1 MTLNPL
7 KLSPFMQV
15 MASLIL
21 GVAVGLFFG
30 EVMGKINF
38 IGQVYIQLLQMT
50 VIPYILVSLIS
61 SLGSLDM
68 SVAKKIGIKGGGL
81 VLFLW
86 VLSMLTLLFMPLA
99 YPSWT
104 SASFFSS
111 DLISSQQAP
120 DLLSLY
126 IPSNPFYSMA
136 NTMVPAIVVFSIFL
150 GVAMIGVENKKQF
163 LLSLQNVSS
172 ALMNIASAVAK
183 IAPIGI
189 FALSAAAAG
198 TLDIVELNRLQIFLW
213 GYFALWLIF
222 VIFTLPML
230 VAWATPFTYAEVI
243 RESKLAVVTA
253 FATGTVL
260 VVLPIIAERT
270 KYLLSQRKMTN
281 EESLA
286 AIDVLVP
293 TTYSFPSV
301 GTLMG
306 ISFILFSAWFTGSE
320 LSPSQ
325 YPAFTILGILTSF
338 GSLTVAL
345 PFMLDYFKLPSDMF
359 QLYLLGSIFTMRM
372 ATALAAMHGIIIC
385 LLGATAIAGKLSWRK
400 LYQTAALSL
409 LISAA
414 LMFLLGK
421 LLTYSIP
428 YEYTGYKQLIEQ
440 ELVSETVAVQMQES
454 IEPLSSIDSQRDRRD
469 VILERGTLRVAY
481 LKNRL
486 PYAFRNK
493 HGNVVGYDMAMIHSL
508 AKDLGV
514 TLEIIRLDWPQLN
527 EALDS
532 GKIDIVVG
540 GISLSVQ
547 RALEYTF
554 SNSYM
559 NESLGLIVAD
569 HDRNKFSD
577 YAEILK
583 LPSLKL
589 AAMPYRIKEGSGHEA
604 FPDADIIEISNLRDF
619 FKGKYPEIKA
629 MLYTAEAASAWTLI
643 YPNWVV
649 VVPKGLNIK
658 NPVAYIL
665 PQSTMRWQKF
675 VDTWL
680 EYQAN
685 SSLSDNAYQFWI
697 LGKSKHNKVPRW
709 SFAHDVLGW
718 DFNNIK

>member
-1 MTLNPL
+1 
-7 KLSPFMQV
+7 LSV
-15 MASLIL
+15 GSTCSKRLRVWHCWASRIFRS
-21 GVAVGLFFG
+21 AA
-30 EVMGKINF
+30 
-38 IGQVYIQLLQMT
+38 
-50 VIPYILVSLIS
+50 S
-61 SLGSLDM
+61 SE
-68 SVAKKIGIKGGGL
+68 ARCAQ
-81 VLFLW
+81 
-86 VLSMLTLLFMPLA
+86 T
-99 YPSWT
+99 T

-111 DLISSQQAP
+111 DLINTQQGA

-136 NTMVPAIVVFSIFL
+136 NTLVPAIVVFSIFL

-163 LLSLQNVSS
+163 ILSLRNVAD

-222 VIFTLPML
+222 IIFTLPML

-243 RESKLAVVTA
+243 RESKLAVITA

-270 KYLLSQRKMTN
+270 KYLLSQRELTN

-306 ISFILFSAWFTGSE
+306 IGFILFSAWFTGSE
-320 LSPSQ
+320 LSTTQ
-325 YPAFTILGILTSF
+325 FPAFAILGILTSF

-359 QLYLLGSIFTMRM
+359 QLYLLGSVFTMRM
-372 ATALAAMHGIIIC
+372 ATAMAAMHGIVIC
-385 LLGATAIAGKLSWRK
+385 LLGATAIVGKLSWLK
-400 LYQTAALSL
+400 LYQIAGLSL
-409 LISAA
+409 LVSAV

-428 YEYTGYKQLIEQ
+428 YQYTGYKQLIEQ
-440 ELVSETVAVQMQES
+440 ELESETVAVQIQET
-454 IEPLSSIDSQRDRRD
+454 IQPLSSIELKRDRRD

-493 HGNVVGYDMAMIHSL
+493 LGNVVGYDMAMIHSL

-514 TLEIIRLDWPQLN
+514 TLEIIRLDWPQIN
-527 EALDS
+527 DALDN

-547 RALEYTF
+547 RALKYTF

-559 NESLGLIVAD
+559 DETLGLVVAD
-569 HDRNKFSD
+569 YDRNNFAG
-577 YAEILK
+577 YAQILD
-583 LPSLKL
+583 LPSLKI
-589 AAMPYRIKEGSGHEA
+589 AATSYRFNEGSGQKA
-604 FPDADIIEISNLRDF
+604 FPDANIVEIQNPRDF
-619 FKGKYPEIKA
+619 FNGKYPDINA

-643 YPNWVV
+643 YPNWTV

-665 PQSTMRWQKF
+665 PQSAMRWQKF

-680 EYQAN
+680 VYRAN
-685 SSLSDNAYQFWI
+685 SSLVDNAYQFWI
-697 LGKSKHNKVPRW
+697 LGKSKQNKVPRW

-718 DFNNIK
+718 NFNESQ

>member
-1 MTLNPL
+1 
-7 KLSPFMQV
+7 MQV
-15 MASLIL
+15 MTSLIL
-21 GVAVGLFFG
+21 GVVFGLFFG
-30 EVMGKINF
+30 EIMGKIN
-38 IGQVYIQLLQMT
+38 IVGEIYIKLLQMT

-61 SLGSLDM
+61 GLGSLDM

-81 VLFLW
+81 VLFIW

-111 DLISSQQAP
+111 GLISAQQAP
-120 DLLSLY
+120 DLLNLY

-136 NTMVPAIVVFSIFL
+136 NTLVPAIVMFSIFL

-163 LLSLQNVSS
+163 ILSLHNVAD

-183 IAPIGI
+183 VAPIGI

-198 TLDIVELNRLQIFLW
+198 TLDIVELNRLQVFLW

-222 VIFTLPML
+222 VLFTLPML
-230 VAWATPFTYAEVI
+230 VAWATPFTYTEVI
-243 RESKLAVVTA
+243 REAKLAMITA

-270 KYLLSQRKMTN
+270 KYLLSKRAMTS

-320 LSPSQ
+320 LSPAQ
-325 YPAFTILGILTSF
+325 YPVFTMMGILTSF

-359 QLYLLGSIFTMRM
+359 QLYLLGSVFTMRM
-372 ATALAAMHGIIIC
+372 ATAIAAMHGIVIC
-385 LLGATAIAGKLSWRK
+385 LLGATAIVGKLSWRK
-400 LYQTAALSL
+400 LYQIAGLSL
-409 LISAA
+409 LISCV

-428 YEYTGYKQLIEQ
+428 YQYTGYKQLVEK
-440 ELVSETVAVQMQES
+440 ELVSETVAVQMQET
-454 IEPLSSIDSQRDRRD
+454 IEPLSDIDIERDRRD

-486 PYAFRNK
+486 PYAFRNNL
-493 HGNVVGYDMAMIHSL
+493 GNVVGFDMAMIHSL

-514 TLEIIRLDWPQLN
+514 TLEILRLDWSQIN
-527 EALDS
+527 DALDS
-532 GKIDIVVG
+532 GRVDIVVG

-559 NESLGLIVAD
+559 DETLGLIVAD
-569 HDRNKFSD
+569 HDRNNFAD
-577 YAEILK
+577 YAEILNSQ
-583 LPSLKL
+583 SLKI
-589 AAMPYRIKEGSGHEA
+589 AATSYRFKEGSGQNA
-604 FPDADIIEISNLRDF
+604 FPDAKIIEISNPRDF
-619 FKGKYPEIKA
+619 FKGKYPEVNA

-643 YPNWVV
+643 YPNWTVV
-649 VVPKGLNIK
+649 IPKGLNVK
-658 NPVAYIL
+658 NPIAYIL
-665 PQSTMRWQKF
+665 PQSKIRWQKF
-675 VDTWL
+675 IDTWL
-680 EYQAN
+680 VYQAN
-685 SSLSDNAYQFWI
+685 SSFSDNAYQFWI
-697 LGKSKHNKVPRW
+697 LGKSKHNRVPRW
-709 SFAHDVLGW
+709 SFSHDVLGW
-718 DFNNIK
+718 DLNEIE

>member
-1 MTLNPL
+1 
-7 KLSPFMQV
+7 MQV

-21 GVAVGLFFG
+21 GVVFGLFFG
-30 EVMGKINF
+30 EIMGKIN
-38 IGQVYIQLLQMT
+38 IVGEIYIKLLQMT

-61 SLGSLDM
+61 GLGRLDM
-68 SVAKKIGIKGGGL
+68 SVAKKIGVKGGGL

-111 DLISSQQAP
+111 GLINSQQAP

-136 NTMVPAIVVFSIFL
+136 NTLVPAIVMFSIFL
-150 GVAMIGVENKKQF
+150 GVALIAVENKKQF
-163 LLSLQNVSS
+163 ILSLQNVAD

-183 IAPIGI
+183 VAPIGI

-243 RESKLAVVTA
+243 REAKLAMITA

-270 KYLLSQRKMTN
+270 KYLLSKRAMTS

-320 LSPSQ
+320 LSPAQ
-325 YPAFTILGILTSF
+325 YPVFTMMGILTSF

-359 QLYLLGSIFTMRM
+359 QLYLLGSVFTMRM
-372 ATALAAMHGIIIC
+372 ATAIAAMHGIVIC
-385 LLGATAIAGKLSWRK
+385 LLGATAIVGKLSWRK
-400 LYQTAALSL
+400 LYQIAGLSL
-409 LISAA
+409 LISGV

-428 YEYTGYKQLIEQ
+428 YEYTGYKQLVEQ
-440 ELVSETVAVQMQES
+440 ELVSETVAVLMQET
-454 IEPLSSIDSQRDRRD
+454 IEPLSKIDVERDRRD

-486 PYAFRNK
+486 PYAFRNNV
-493 HGNVVGYDMAMIHSL
+493 GNVVGYDMAMIHSL

-514 TLEIIRLDWPQLN
+514 TLEILRLDWSQLN
-527 EALDS
+527 DALDS
-532 GKIDIVVG
+532 GRIDIVVG

-547 RALEYTF
+547 RALEYAF

-559 NESLGLIVAD
+559 DETLGFIVAD
-569 HDRNKFSD
+569 YDRNNFAD
-577 YAEILK
+577 YAAILN
-583 LPSLKL
+583 LSSLKI
-589 AAMPYRIKEGSGHEA
+589 AATSYRFKEGSGQKA
-604 FPDADIIEISNLRDF
+604 FPNANIIEIKNPRDF
-619 FKGKYPEIKA
+619 FNGKYPEIKT

-643 YPNWVV
+643 YPDWTV

-665 PQSTMRWQKF
+665 PQSKMRWQKF

-680 EYQAN
+680 VYQAN

-697 LGKSKHNKVPRW
+697 LGKSKHNRVPRW

-718 DFNNIK
+718 NFNEIE

>member
-1 MTLNPL
+1 
-7 KLSPFMQV
+7 MQV
-15 MASLIL
+15 MASLML
-21 GVAVGLFFG
+21 GVAFGLFFG
-30 EVMGKINF
+30 EVMGKIN
-38 IGQVYIQLLQMT
+38 IVGQVYIQLLQMT

-111 DLISSQQAP
+111 DLINTQQAP

-136 NTMVPAIVVFSIFL
+136 NTLVPAIVVFSIFL

-163 LLSLQNVSS
+163 ILSLQNVSA

-198 TLDIVELNRLQIFLW
+198 TLDIAELNRLQIFLW

-260 VVLPIIAERT
+260 VVLPIITERT

-385 LLGATAIAGKLSWRK
+385 LLGATAIVGKLSWRK
-400 LYQTAALSL
+400 LYQTAGLSL
-409 LISAA
+409 LVSAA

-440 ELVSETVAVQMQES
+440 ELVSATVAVQMQET
-454 IEPLSSIDSQRDRRD
+454 IEPLSSIDIKRDRRD

-493 HGNVVGYDMAMIHSL
+493 VGNVVGYDMAMIHSL

-514 TLEIIRLDWPQLN
+514 TLEIIRLDWPQIN
-527 EALDS
+527 DALDS

-540 GISLSVQ
+540 GINLSVQ

-559 NESLGLIVAD
+559 NETLGLIVAD
-569 HDRNKFSD
+569 HDRNNFAD
-577 YAEILK
+577 YAAILK
-583 LPSLKL
+583 LPSLKI
-589 AAMPYRIKEGSGHEA
+589 AATSYRFKEGSGQKA
-604 FPDADIIEISNLRDF
+604 FPGANIIEISNLRDF
-619 FKGKYPEIKA
+619 FNGKHPEINA

-643 YPNWVV
+643 YPNWTV

-658 NPVAYIL
+658 APVAYIL

-680 EYQAN
+680 VYQAN

-718 DFNNIK
+718 DFNDIK